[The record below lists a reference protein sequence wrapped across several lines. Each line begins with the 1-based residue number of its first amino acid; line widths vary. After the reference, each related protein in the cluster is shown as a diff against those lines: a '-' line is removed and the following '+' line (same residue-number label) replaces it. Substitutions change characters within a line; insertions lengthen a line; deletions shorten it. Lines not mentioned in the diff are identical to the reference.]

1 MIFLKVIIMTEL
13 EEITTKIKDDMPY
26 FADKYKVKSLGIFGS
41 YVRGEQKKRSDL
53 DVLVEFIEPI
63 GLLQYVALERE
74 LGERT
79 GKKVD
84 LVMKTALKPVFR
96 ENIIREV
103 VYI

>member
-1 MIFLKVIIMTEL
+1 MTEL
-13 EEITTKIKDDMPY
+13 EEIKAKIKDDMPY

-53 DVLVEFIEPI
+53 DILVEFSELIS
-63 GLLQYVALERE
+63 LLKFVALERE
-74 LGERT
+74 LSEHI

-84 LVMKTALKPVFR
+84 LVIKKTLKPKIR
-96 ENIIREV
+96 EHVLEEV